1 MIFDTDVLVSAL
13 RGNAKALRLIDTT
26 ERLRLSIVTQ
36 MELLRGARDK
46 GELRATTEFLAD
58 LGFQTL
64 PLTETIGD
72 RALVYVA
79 EYALKSGIDV
89 PDALIAATAAENAAA
104 LCTGNVKHF
113 RSISELSIKVFRP

>member
-13 RGNAKALRLIDTT
+13 RDNAKALREIDMAD
-26 ERLRLSIVTQ
+26 RLRLSIVTH

-46 GELRATTEFLAD
+46 GELRATAQFLGD

-72 RALVYVA
+72 RAVVYIE
-79 EYALKSGIDV
+79 EYALRSGIDIA
-89 PDALIAATAAENAAA
+89 DALIAATAVENART
-104 LCTGNVKHF
+104 LCTGNAKHF
-113 RSISELSIKVFRP
+113 RGIAGLEIKVFRP

>member
-1 MIFDTDVLVSAL
+1 MTFDTDVLVSAL
-13 RGNAKALRLIDTT
+13 RGNAKALRLIDTA
-26 ERLRLSIVTQ
+26 ERLRLSIVTR

-72 RALVYVA
+72 RALVYIA

-89 PDALIAATAAENAAA
+89 PDALIAATAVENAAP
-104 LCTGNVKHF
+104 LCTGNAKHF
-113 RSISELSIKVFRP
+113 RAIAGLEIKAFRP

>member
-13 RGNAKALRLIDTT
+13 RGNAKALRLIDTA
-26 ERLRLSIVTQ
+26 ERLRLSIVTE

-64 PLTETIGD
+64 PLTEAIGD
-72 RALVYVA
+72 RALVYIA

-89 PDALIAATAAENAAA
+89 PDALIAATAVENAGA
-104 LCTGNVKHF
+104 LCTGNAKHF
-113 RSISELSIKVFRP
+113 RSISALSIKVFRP